1 LTPGDRDPQQKLP
14 IAGDALANVDSPNP
28 PASGNPRKKE
38 FKREPFRQTRR
49 TGVQLYRTPDYLLI
63 GHITAD
69 LQPDGSVELGGTAL
83 YSALTAARLGARV
96 AILTRGVFG
105 AEVAGMKVPNL
116 DILSEENIQ
125 IVVQEAPVPTTFINV
140 YQADRRIQ
148 TVPHWAGEIDLR
160 GLPPHWRNTKVVHLG
175 PIADELDP
183 RQCTG
188 LTTQFLGVT
197 PQGWMRD
204 WPRQTGGKVQHIP
217 LRLPGAL
224 LGRIDCA
231 IVNID
236 EIPWARDVVQ
246 RVGDRRLGVITQGAD
261 GARII
266 AGGQKFELPGFKVP
280 IKSLDG
286 AGDVFAAAFFLK
298 AADRTVSAE
307 KAGTFANAVAAL
319 SLSEIGA
326 ESVPHMKEVDALLA
340 TGSRGLR
347 PKT

>member
-1 LTPGDRDPQQKLP
+1 MTTDDHDPQSNGPAAVNPPTVDTPGPKTTGGARRDQ
-14 IAGDALANVDSPNP
+14 
-28 PASGNPRKKE
+28 
-38 FKREPFRQTRR
+38 KREPFRKTKRS
-49 TGVQLYRTPDYLLI
+49 GIQLSRTPDYLLI

-69 LQPDGSVELGGTAL
+69 LQPDGSVVLGGTAL
-83 YSALTAARLGARV
+83 YSALTASRLGARV

-105 AEVAGMKVPNL
+105 TEVAGMKVPNL
-116 DILSEENIQ
+116 DILSDENIQ
-125 IVVQEAPVPTTFINV
+125 IVVQEAAVPTTFIND
-140 YQADRRIQ
+140 YQADRRVQ
-148 TVPHWAGEIDLR
+148 TLPHWAGDIDLR

-175 PIADELDP
+175 PIADEIDA

-188 LTTQFLGVT
+188 LTTQFLGAT

-204 WPRQTGGKVQHIP
+204 WPRQTGGKVQHIQ

-224 LGRIDCA
+224 LGQIDCA
-231 IVNID
+231 IVSVD
-236 EIPWARDVVQ
+236 EIAWSRDVIQ
-246 RVGDRRLGVITQGAD
+246 QVGDRRLGVITQGAD

-298 AADRTVSAE
+298 ASDRTVSAE

-326 ESVPHMKEVDALLA
+326 QSVPHMKDVDALLA

-347 PKT
+347 PRT